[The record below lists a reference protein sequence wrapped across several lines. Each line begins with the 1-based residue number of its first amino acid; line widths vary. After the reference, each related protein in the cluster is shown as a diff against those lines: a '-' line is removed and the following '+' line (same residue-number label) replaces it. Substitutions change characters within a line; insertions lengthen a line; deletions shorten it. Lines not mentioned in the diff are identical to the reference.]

1 MFRIIENIPK
11 KTGLLI
17 FILLIQQISLVFSY
31 STEKTDLITH
41 RDIRASIP
49 LFIESNEFGLK
60 SFSLNSYYH
69 DDVERWKIKY
79 FNEPSQIMTEGIRS
93 EKFLAYFLRSYNQ
106 KLNKVQASEL
116 AQIYIEEAKN
126 EGVNH
131 DIAFAQMCLETG
143 FLKYTGSVSAIQNNF
158 CGLGATN
165 EFEKGDSFV
174 SVRMGVRAH
183 IQHLKAYADHQKIN
197 TPLVD
202 KRFKFIERGS
212 AKTVQSLTGKWAT
225 DPDYGDKIDR
235 LLENLYSI

>member
-1 MFRIIENIPK
+1 MIRNIKNIPK

-41 RDIRASIP
+41 KDVRASIP
-49 LFIESNEFGLK
+49 LFVESNEFGLK
-60 SFSLNSYYH
+60 SYALHSYYN
-69 DDVERWKIKY
+69 DDVERWKLKQY
-79 FNEPSQIMTEGIRS
+79 SAPSNIMTEGIRS
-93 EKFLAYFLRSYNQ
+93 EKFLSHFLNSYN
-106 KLNKVQASEL
+106 KKMDKKRASEL

-143 FLKYTGSVSAIQNNF
+143 FLKYTGSVKAVQNNF
-158 CGLGATN
+158 CGLGATT
-165 EFEKGDSFV
+165 EFDPGDSFT
-174 SVRMGVRAH
+174 SVRIGIRAH
-183 IQHLKAYADHQKIN
+183 IQHLKAYAADQEIN

-202 KRFKFIERGS
+202 KRFKFIKRGS

-225 DPDYGDKIDR
+225 DPDYGDKIDQ
-235 LLENLYSI
+235 LLEHLYSI

>member
-1 MFRIIENIPK
+1 MIRNIKDIPK

-41 RDIRASIP
+41 KDVRASIP
-49 LFIESNEFGLK
+49 LFVESSEFGLK
-60 SFSLNSYYH
+60 SYSLHSYY
-69 DDVERWKIKY
+69 DDDLERWKVKKSIA
-79 FNEPSQIMTEGIRS
+79 PSNIMTEGIRS
-93 EKFLAYFLRSYNQ
+93 EKFLSHFLNSYN
-106 KLNKVQASEL
+106 KKMDKKRASEL

-143 FLKYTGSVSAIQNNF
+143 FLTYNGSVKPIQNNF

-165 EFEKGDSFV
+165 KFEPGDSFE
-174 SVRMGVRAH
+174 SIRIGVRAH

-197 TPLVD
+197 TLLVD
-202 KRFKFIERGS
+202 KRFKFIKRGS

-235 LLENLYSI
+235 LLEDLYSI